1 MQKIMTQK
9 EGIQKLQDSMGLQ
22 LIIEAKKSK
31 LTPRENF
38 SQGVKFCG
46 LYLIDQSQIRKHN
59 KRNILRYW
67 ARNFWKG
74 KKPTKVAVWQRE
86 KQKIIQKI

>member
-1 MQKIMTQK
+1 MTK
-9 EGIQKLQDSMGLQ
+9 AEGIKALEKKSIGFQ
-22 LIIEAKKSK
+22 LIIQDGDAQ
-31 LTPRENF
+31 LTPREMF

-59 KRNILRYW
+59 KKNMLRYW
-67 ARNFWKG
+67 TRNFWKI
-74 KKPTKVAVWQRE
+74 KAPTKVAVWQRG